1 MPVMHLLSRIVG
13 RLSYR
18 VMPDIAS
25 ALRKRWAILKNPH
38 ATIRFGR
45 HTYCG
50 PGFSLWMPHGGTF
63 IAGDACEFRRGFR
76 AEVGEHGRVVIGD
89 HSRFT
94 YDVLIQCSTS
104 MEFGNRVMAGQ
115 CTQFADGGHRF
126 RDLDTPMLEQG
137 YDFRPLRIA
146 DDVTILSKCTIV
158 NDIGERAVVAANAVV
173 TRPVPPFTVVAGVP
187 AKPIDYFGPAPDE
200 SQAARNAAASS

>member
-1 MPVMHLLSRIVG
+1 
-13 RLSYR
+13 
-18 VMPDIAS
+18 
-25 ALRKRWAILKNPH
+25 
-38 ATIRFGR
+38 
-45 HTYCG
+45 
-50 PGFSLWMPHGGTF
+50 
-63 IAGDACEFRRGFR
+63 
-76 AEVGEHGRVVIGD
+76 VGEHGRVVIGD
-89 HSRFT
+89 QSRFT

-104 MEFGNRVMAGQ
+104 MEFGERVMAGQ

-173 TRPVPPFTVVAGVP
+173 SKPVPPFTLVGGVP
-187 AKPIDYFGPAPDE
+187 ARPLDYFGPED
-200 SQAARNAAASS
+200 SQDARNAAASS